1 MFEFVIG
8 AVIGLGVCIAVE
20 IMVSNKAILV

>member
-1 MFEFVIG
+1 MWGFVIG
-8 AVIGLGVCIAVE
+8 SVIGLGVCIAVE